1 MTVAAALEGAG
12 YEVTRA
18 KDALDGLK
26 KLYES
31 YPDVII
37 VDRGLPQVSGED
49 ACLRIR
55 QASYLPIIVLGRQ
68 EDAAESLELGADAFM
83 TRPPSLR
90 ELVARVRSLLKR
102 KPRFDDKDN
111 DGNKLNVENGNAK
124 SNPPSANG
132 NGLGY
137 LSATEFRLASYLVLN
152 KDRLLDYSRIITE
165 VWSGKEI
172 TLDTLYSYIHRLR
185 KNLQA
190 FFSNPINIINYRGTG
205 YCLEEIIQQSG

>member
-18 KDALDGLK
+18 TDALDGLK

-37 VDRGLPQVSGED
+37 IDRGLPEVYGED

-55 QASYLPIIVLGRQ
+55 QASYLPIIVLGGH

-83 TRPPSLR
+83 TKPPSLR

-102 KPRFDDKDN
+102 KPKFDKRDDN
-111 DGNKLNVENGNAK
+111 PGMNIDNMQ
-124 SNPPSANG
+124 SNPPSEKG

-137 LSATEFRLASYLVLN
+137 LSATEFRLASCLVLN
-152 KDRLLDYSRIITE
+152 KGRLLDYSRLIGE
-165 VWSGKEI
+165 VWAGKEV
-172 TLDTLYSYIHRLR
+172 TLATLYFYIRCLR
-185 KNLQA
+185 EKLQA
-190 FFSNPINIINYRGTG
+190 FFPNPINIINYRGVG
-205 YCLEEIIQQSG
+205 YCLEEVNQQSG